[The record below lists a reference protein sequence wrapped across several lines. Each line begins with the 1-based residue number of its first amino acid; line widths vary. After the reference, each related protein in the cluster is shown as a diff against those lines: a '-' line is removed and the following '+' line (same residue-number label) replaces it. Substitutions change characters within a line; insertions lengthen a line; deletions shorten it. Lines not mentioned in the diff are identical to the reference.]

1 MELTAA
7 DIAMLLPKR
16 DENAHK
22 GNFGRILLLCGSL
35 GYTGAA
41 YFAAMGALR
50 TGAGLVYLGVPES
63 IYAIEAGKLNEPVIF
78 PLPDQGG
85 RLDKS
90 AIPEILERLPRM
102 DAVLIGPGLGLG
114 TGPEAVLTAV
124 LTHAACPVVIDADG
138 ITLLVRHMDIL
149 RGRMAPT
156 VLTPHDGE
164 FARLFGPVGE
174 DRMAS
179 ARAAARDSR
188 SIVLLK
194 GHRTCITDGTRDYRN
209 TTGNPGMAN
218 IMAQLGKGA
227 GLLTLAGDTLKT
239 VAACGAAYYATAP
252 LIGQASI
259 LYAGLGAVLGH
270 NYPAWAGFRGGK
282 GVAVTCVWL
291 VLYLPFWGTLCCIAG
306 GALVLWLGYL
316 PLGAV
321 VIPALAILPA
331 WLSYGPESGIL
342 TLALAIIMFSR
353 HYHGLLRIRQGTEP
367 RFFQRR
373 NPK

>member
-1 MELTAA
+1 MHPDALAARLACILLGYLFGSFLTAEVVA
-7 DIAMLLPKR
+7 R
-16 DENAHK
+16 VVS
-22 GNFGRILLLCGSL
+22 G
-35 GYTGAA
+35 
-41 YFAAMGALR
+41 
-50 TGAGLVYLGVPES
+50 
-63 IYAIEAGKLNEPVIF
+63 
-78 PLPDQGG
+78 
-85 RLDKS
+85 KS
-90 AIPEILERLPRM
+90 ARQ
-102 DAVLIGPGLGLG
+102 LG
-114 TGPEAVLTAV
+114 
-124 LTHAACPVVIDADG
+124 
-138 ITLLVRHMDIL
+138 
-149 RGRMAPT
+149 
-156 VLTPHDGE
+156 
-164 FARLFGPVGE
+164 
-174 DRMAS
+174 
-179 ARAAARDSR
+179 
-188 SIVLLK
+188 
-194 GHRTCITDGTRDYRN
+194 
-209 TTGNPGMAN
+209 TGNPGMAN

-306 GALVLWLGYL
+306 GALVLWL
-316 PLGAV
+316 
-321 VIPALAILPA
+321 LPA

>member
-1 MELTAA
+1 MIQRY
-7 DIAMLLPKR
+7 D
-16 DENAHK
+16 
-22 GNFGRILLLCGSL
+22 
-35 GYTGAA
+35 
-41 YFAAMGALR
+41 FA
-50 TGAGLVYLGVPES
+50 
-63 IYAIEAGKLNEPVIF
+63 
-78 PLPDQGG
+78 PL
-85 RLDKS
+85 
-90 AIPEILERLPRM
+90 
-102 DAVLIGPGLGLG
+102 
-114 TGPEAVLTAV
+114 
-124 LTHAACPVVIDADG
+124 DG
-138 ITLLVRHMDIL
+138 ITKVVFRQVYHRMFGGADRYFIPFFSPTDQHIL
-149 RGRMAPT
+149 TKRDQRELDPAANAGLPVVPQVMTCRAPDFLWAAEIVADMGYTEVNLNLGCPSGT
-156 VLTPHDGE
+156 VV
-164 FARLFGPVGE
+164 A
-174 DRMAS
+174 
-179 ARAAARDSR
+179 
-188 SIVLLK
+188 K
-194 GHRTCITDGTRDYRN
+194 
-209 TTGNPGMAN
+209 
-218 IMAQLGKGA
+218 GKGA

-270 NYPAWAGFRGGK
+270 NYPAWARFRGGK

>member
-1 MELTAA
+1 
-7 DIAMLLPKR
+7 
-16 DENAHK
+16 
-22 GNFGRILLLCGSL
+22 
-35 GYTGAA
+35 
-41 YFAAMGALR
+41 
-50 TGAGLVYLGVPES
+50 
-63 IYAIEAGKLNEPVIF
+63 
-78 PLPDQGG
+78 
-85 RLDKS
+85 
-90 AIPEILERLPRM
+90 
-102 DAVLIGPGLGLG
+102 
-114 TGPEAVLTAV
+114 
-124 LTHAACPVVIDADG
+124 
-138 ITLLVRHMDIL
+138 
-149 RGRMAPT
+149 
-156 VLTPHDGE
+156 
-164 FARLFGPVGE
+164 
-174 DRMAS
+174 
-179 ARAAARDSR
+179 
-188 SIVLLK
+188 
-194 GHRTCITDGTRDYRN
+194 
-209 TTGNPGMAN
+209 MAN

-259 LYAGLGAVLGH
+259 LYTGLGAVLGH
-270 NYPAWAGFRGGK
+270 NYPAWARFRGGK

-321 VIPALAILPA
+321 VIPALAIMPA

>member
-1 MELTAA
+1 MHPDALVARLACILLGYLFGSFLTAEVVA
-7 DIAMLLPKR
+7 R
-16 DENAHK
+16 VVS
-22 GNFGRILLLCGSL
+22 G
-35 GYTGAA
+35 
-41 YFAAMGALR
+41 
-50 TGAGLVYLGVPES
+50 
-63 IYAIEAGKLNEPVIF
+63 
-78 PLPDQGG
+78 
-85 RLDKS
+85 KS
-90 AIPEILERLPRM
+90 ARQ
-102 DAVLIGPGLGLG
+102 LG
-114 TGPEAVLTAV
+114 
-124 LTHAACPVVIDADG
+124 
-138 ITLLVRHMDIL
+138 
-149 RGRMAPT
+149 
-156 VLTPHDGE
+156 
-164 FARLFGPVGE
+164 
-174 DRMAS
+174 
-179 ARAAARDSR
+179 
-188 SIVLLK
+188 
-194 GHRTCITDGTRDYRN
+194 
-209 TTGNPGMAN
+209 TGNPGMAN

-227 GLLTLAGDTLKT
+227 GLLTLA
-239 VAACGAAYYATAP
+239 P

-259 LYAGLGAVLGH
+259 LYTGLGAVLGH
-270 NYPAWAGFRGGK
+270 NYPAWARFRGGK